1 MLFDFI
7 GLIILL
13 LLSGFFSS
21 SELAFVV
28 ANKLKIEVRARKN
41 KIAAKAAQYFVD
53 DPNIFFSTILVGNN
67 IVNVAFASLL
77 TVFLL
82 HFFDLNDFE
91 ILLISSSLLL
101 LLGELIPKYIARDFA
116 DRLII
121 LISLPLRLLSI
132 ILYPIVK
139 LLSSISNVFVR
150 EAEIEEAQTELVD
163 REDIQV
169 LIDEGSEAGH
179 FAESV
184 SDIAANILE
193 LGEQKIYEA
202 MTPRTDITGIQIN
215 STIGELLDVFITS
228 GYSKIPVYDE
238 SMDDI
243 KGIVFAYDMFRNPTD
258 IKSMMR
264 KPKFVPDTKRSI
276 EMLNEFLDERISIA
290 IVVDEFG
297 GTAGII
303 TVEDIIEE
311 MFGEIHDEYDVDDD
325 VCKKINEDTYIIS
338 GKVEVDALN
347 EDHDLDIPEGDY
359 ETLAGYITST
369 LGNIPQ
375 QGYEFKTDK
384 FKITILRSDI
394 NRVGLIK
401 LQVLQN

>member
-1 MLFDFI
+1 MLIDFI
-7 GLIILL
+7 GLIVLL

-41 KIAAKAAQYFVD
+41 KLAAKSAQYFVD
-53 DPNIFFSTILVGNN
+53 EPNIFFSTILVGNN
-67 IVNVAFASLL
+67 VVNVAFASLL

-82 HFFDLNDFE
+82 YFFELNDLE
-91 ILLISSSLLL
+91 ILLISSFLLL
-101 LLGELIPKYIARDFA
+101 ILGELIPKYIARDFA
-116 DRLII
+116 DRLIL
-121 LISLPLRLLSI
+121 LIALPLRLLTFL
-132 ILYPIVK
+132 LYPIVK
-139 LLSSISNVFVR
+139 LLSSISNVFIR
-150 EAEIEEAQTELVD
+150 KAEIEEAQTELVD

-169 LIDEGSEAGH
+169 LIEESSEAGH
-179 FAESV
+179 FAENV

-202 MTPRTDITGIQIN
+202 MTPRTDITGVQID
-215 STIGELLDVFITS
+215 STIEELLDIFISS
-228 GYSKIPVYDE
+228 GYSKIPVYEE

-264 KPKFVPDTKRSI
+264 KPKFVPDTKKSI

-325 VCKKINEDTYIIS
+325 VCKKIDEETFIIS

-347 EDHDLDIPEGDY
+347 EEHELGIPEGDY

-369 LGNIPQ
+369 LGIIPQ
-375 QGYEFKTDK
+375 KGYEFKTDR
-384 FKITILRSDI
+384 FKISILRSDI
-394 NRVGLIK
+394 NRVSLIK
-401 LQVLQN
+401 LQFIKK